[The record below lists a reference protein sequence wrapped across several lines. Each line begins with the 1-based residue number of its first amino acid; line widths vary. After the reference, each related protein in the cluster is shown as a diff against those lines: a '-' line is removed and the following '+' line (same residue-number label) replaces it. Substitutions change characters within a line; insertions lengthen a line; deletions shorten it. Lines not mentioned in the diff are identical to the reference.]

1 MGLLDK
7 LLNKAAKAVGEAV
20 KQGTQSVVQKA
31 EEKVSGAVRKA
42 EDKIADAAHDA
53 AEKAAEKTAEN
64 LAKQKEKE
72 AADKAGEAVTEGPAT
87 FEEAVSACSA
97 AAASADAEGE
107 KPGWGEGGVDAFWDK
122 LDGEWQDDQ
131 ARNEGYVWT
140 LSIDDVAAVDAMGL
154 AKMKYGLKLSCS
166 HVGPERDGVY
176 RGSLALAYGADL
188 SGLTEMIGSLGGRTS
203 ANRLAGW
210 FRNDK
215 FIMKLS
221 PYSKEKEQGFIGSL
235 DLVMNEDHEA
245 VPKPSDPYADAIA
258 GPMLA
263 QMAAGSRDFE
273 KESDP
278 ESYWFDW
285 DYHMT
290 SGDIGYSYSISGV
303 MGMAGGKAT
312 LAEDGSSVEAS
323 GKAVTPLGSYS
334 DRYDKDYDAPFP
346 YVIRVYGNGRAV
358 FELHSPE
365 GGPVTIKFYGQIDRI
380 PVSQTTVVG

>member
-20 KQGTQSVVQKA
+20 KQGTQNVVQKA
-31 EEKVSGAVRKA
+31 ENKLSGAVQKA
-42 EDKIADAAHDA
+42 EDKAAEAARKA
-53 AEKAAEKTAEN
+53 AEKAAESLVKP
-64 LAKQKEKE
+64 KEKE
-72 AADKAGEAVTEGPAT
+72 NAAAETAADGRPAT
-87 FEEAVSACSA
+87 FEEAEAACSA
-97 AAASADAEGE
+97 AAAAADAEGE

-122 LDGEWQDDQ
+122 LDGEWQEDQ

-140 LSIDDVAAVDAMGL
+140 VSIDDIAVMDAMGL

-166 HVGPERDGVY
+166 HVGPERNGVY

-203 ANRLAGW
+203 ADRLAGW

-215 FIMKLS
+215 FIMRLS
-221 PYSKEKEQGFIGSL
+221 PYDKEKEEGFIGSL

-245 VPKPSDPYADAIA
+245 VPKPSDPYADAVA

-273 KESDP
+273 KESEP

-290 SGDIGYSYSISGV
+290 AGDIGYSYSISGV

-312 LAEDGSSVEAS
+312 LAEDGSGVEAS
-323 GKAVTPLGSYS
+323 GKAVTPWGSYS

-346 YVIRVYGNGRAV
+346 YVIRVYGNDRAV

-365 GGPVTIKFYGQIDRI
+365 GGPVTIKFYGHVDRI
-380 PVSQTTVVG
+380 PVSQTEVVG

>member
-20 KQGTQSVVQKA
+20 KQGTQNVVQKA
-31 EEKVSGAVRKA
+31 ENKLSGAVQKA
-42 EDKIADAAHDA
+42 EDKAAEAARKA
-53 AEKAAEKTAEN
+53 AEKAAESLVKP
-64 LAKQKEKE
+64 KEKE
-72 AADKAGEAVTEGPAT
+72 GAAAETAADGRPAT
-87 FEEAVSACSA
+87 FEEAEAACSA
-97 AAASADAEGE
+97 AAAAADAEGE

-122 LDGEWQDDQ
+122 LDGEWQEDQ

-140 LSIDDVAAVDAMGL
+140 VSIDDIAVMDAMGL

-166 HVGPERDGVY
+166 HVGPERNGVY

-203 ANRLAGW
+203 ADRLAGW

-215 FIMKLS
+215 FIMRLS
-221 PYSKEKEQGFIGSL
+221 PYDKEKEEGFIGSL

-245 VPKPSDPYADAIA
+245 VPKPSDPYADAVA
-258 GPMLA
+258 GPLLA

-273 KESDP
+273 KESEP

-290 SGDIGYSYSISGV
+290 AGDIGYSYSISGV

-312 LAEDGSSVEAS
+312 FAEDGSGVEAS
-323 GKAVTPLGSYS
+323 GKAVTPWGSYS

-346 YVIRVYGNGRAV
+346 YVIRVYGNDRAV

-365 GGPVTIKFYGQIDRI
+365 GGPVTIKFYGHVDRI
-380 PVSQTTVVG
+380 PVSQTEVVG

>member
-20 KQGTQSVVQKA
+20 KQGTQNVVQKA
-31 EEKVSGAVRKA
+31 ENKLSGAVQKA
-42 EDKIADAAHDA
+42 EDKAAEAARKA
-53 AEKAAEKTAEN
+53 AEKAAESLVKP
-64 LAKQKEKE
+64 KEKE
-72 AADKAGEAVTEGPAT
+72 NAAAETAADGRPAT
-87 FEEAVSACSA
+87 FEEAEAACGA
-97 AAASADAEGE
+97 AAAAADAEGE

-122 LDGEWQDDQ
+122 LDGEWQEDQ

-140 LSIDDVAAVDAMGL
+140 VSIDDIAVMDAMGL

-166 HVGPERDGVY
+166 HVGPERNGVY

-203 ANRLAGW
+203 ADRLAGW

-215 FIMKLS
+215 FIMRLS
-221 PYSKEKEQGFIGSL
+221 PYDKEKEEGFIGSL

-245 VPKPSDPYADAIA
+245 VPKPSDPYADAVA
-258 GPMLA
+258 GPVLA

-273 KESDP
+273 KESEP
-278 ESYWFDW
+278 ASYWFDW

-290 SGDIGYSYSISGV
+290 AGDIGYSYSISGV

-312 LAEDGSSVEAS
+312 FAEDGSGVEAS
-323 GKAVTPLGSYS
+323 GKAVTPWGSYS

-346 YVIRVYGNGRAV
+346 YVIRIYGNDRAV

-365 GGPVTIKFYGQIDRI
+365 GGPVTIKFYGHVDRI
-380 PVSQTTVVG
+380 PVSQTEVVG

>member
-20 KQGTQSVVQKA
+20 KQGTQNVVQKA
-31 EEKVSGAVRKA
+31 ENKLSGAVQKA
-42 EDKIADAAHDA
+42 EDKAAEAARKA
-53 AEKAAEKTAEN
+53 AEKAAESLVKP
-64 LAKQKEKE
+64 KEKE
-72 AADKAGEAVTEGPAT
+72 GAAAETAADGRPAT
-87 FEEAVSACSA
+87 FEEAEAACSA
-97 AAASADAEGE
+97 VAAAADAEGE

-122 LDGEWQDDQ
+122 LDGEWQEDQ

-140 LSIDDVAAVDAMGL
+140 VSIDDIAVMDAMGL

-166 HVGPERDGVY
+166 HVGPERNGVY

-203 ANRLAGW
+203 ADRLAGW

-215 FIMKLS
+215 FIMRLS
-221 PYSKEKEQGFIGSL
+221 PYDKEKEEGFIGSL

-245 VPKPSDPYADAIA
+245 VPKPSDPYADAVA

-273 KESDP
+273 KESEP

-290 SGDIGYSYSISGV
+290 AGDIGYSYSISGV

-312 LAEDGSSVEAS
+312 FAEDGSGVEAS
-323 GKAVTPLGSYS
+323 GKAVTPWGSYS

-346 YVIRVYGNGRAV
+346 YVIRVYGNDRAV

-365 GGPVTIKFYGQIDRI
+365 GGPVTIKFYGHVDRI
-380 PVSQTTVVG
+380 PVSQTEVVG